1 MKFPGFAY
9 TRPAALPAALA
20 ALAAD
25 DEAVAVAGGQS
36 LMPMLSFRVVRPSRL
51 VDIARLSELQRIETT
66 AGALRIGAGVT
77 HAQLEDGV
85 APGVLGVFL
94 ARAASGI
101 AFRAIRN
108 RGTVGGSLAHADPAA
123 DWPVVFAALGASV
136 ETAGSDGLRSLS
148 VSELIE
154 DQMQTTLRPGEL
166 ITSISV
172 PAAGWSRFG
181 LHKSARKAG
190 EFAEALA
197 VATVGADGLGIWVG
211 VLAGRPLRLAA
222 DVDPAELQ
230 PDRRISGTASCAAL
244 LSAIEAAAPGAA
256 PYRAHLAA
264 VAACRAVSQAY
275 SEEGASDD

>member
-25 DEAVAVAGGQS
+25 VEAVAMAGGQS
-36 LMPMLSFRVVRPSRL
+36 LLPMLSFRVVRPNRL
-51 VDIARLSELQRIETT
+51 VDIARLPELRRIEVMSN
-66 AGALRIGAGVT
+66 ALRIGAGVT
-77 HAQLEDGV
+77 HAQIEDG
-85 APGVLGVFL
+85 ALPGALGAFL
-94 ARAASGI
+94 ARAAGGI

-136 ETAGSDGLRSLS
+136 ETAGPDGLRSLS
-148 VSELIE
+148 ISDLIE
-154 DQMQTTLRPGEL
+154 DQMQTALQSGEL
-166 ITSISV
+166 ITSISAPV
-172 PAAGWSRFG
+172 AGWSRFG

-211 VLAGRPLRLAA
+211 VIAGRPVRLVA
-222 DVDPAELQ
+222 DVDPAELR
-230 PDRRISGTASCAAL
+230 PDRRLSNTASYAAL
-244 LSAIEAAAPGAA
+244 LSAIEVAAPGVAS
-256 PYRAHLAA
+256 YRAHLAA
-264 VAACRAVSQAY
+264 IAACRAVSQAY
-275 SEEGASDD
+275 SEEGVVR